1 MSQKLMKIADKIV
14 RGTLDHPTL
23 GSINMM
29 GKKTV
34 RIDNHGIVYDF
45 EQGNPFIILPNK
57 STIEVF
63 SDCITHN
70 GKKYPCSMRA
80 LQLLIVSSL

>member
-14 RGTLDHPTL
+14 RGTVDHPTL

-45 EQGNPFIILPNK
+45 EQGNPFITLPNK

-70 GKKYPCSMRA
+70 GKEYPCSFRA